1 MSWGGTTR
9 RARPVLSAVIRD
21 PSINGTFLG
30 GPSAGNVTMIVI
42 KVRSSGASS
51 TRSETELPIVVSA
64 NGTGGSE
71 ETRLSGG
78 VETNAKKESESKRA

>member
-1 MSWGGTTR
+1 MSWAGTTQT
-9 RARPVLSAVIRD
+9 ARPVLSVAIRD
-21 PSINGTFLG
+21 PSINGTFVG
-30 GPSAGNVTMIVI
+30 VPSVENVTIVII

-51 TRSETELPIVVSA
+51 TRSETGLPTVVSA